1 MNEMERTMD
10 ELLGILGK
18 LISKSSV
25 QKVLEPFELVDET
38 DEDLEEEVAVGARS
52 LVDRKRGVE
61 IEQDNV
67 GSIKT
72 IFLHSDAHESFA
84 GYQGPLVGG
93 LTFASGREAVRAAL
107 GQPSKSKEAF
117 VEDSLG
123 PQGAWDRFESP
134 QYTIHIQYD
143 PESTDRI
150 RLITLMNPDVVP

>member
-1 MNEMERTMD
+1 ME

-18 LISKSSV
+18 LVSVSSV
-25 QKVLEPFELVDET
+25 KNVLEPFDLIDET
-38 DEDLEEEVAVGARS
+38 DDDPEEEAPIGSRS
-52 LVDRKRGVE
+52 WVDRERGIE

-67 GSIKT
+67 GAIKT
-72 IFLHSDAHESFA
+72 IFLHSDAHESFS
-84 GYQGPLVGG
+84 GFKGPLIGS
-93 LTFASGREAVRAAL
+93 LSFASSRDAVRAEL
-107 GQPSKSKEAF
+107 GEPTRSKDAF

-143 PESTDRI
+143 PDTTDRI